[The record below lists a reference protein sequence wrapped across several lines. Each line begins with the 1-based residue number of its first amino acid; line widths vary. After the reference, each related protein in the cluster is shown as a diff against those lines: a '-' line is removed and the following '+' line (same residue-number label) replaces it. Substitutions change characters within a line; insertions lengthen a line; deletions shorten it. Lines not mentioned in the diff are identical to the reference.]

1 METTN
6 YVLSRDGQSQIAVVL
21 SDDLHRLVWGRLH
34 TSNRSFDVP
43 TVEADA
49 RTWIAAERV
58 KPPVVSPVDWASPY
72 ADSSTLF
79 EGEAPPTIS
88 NDNLTVEEAA

>member
-1 METTN
+1 MDVTN
-6 YVLSRDGQSQIAVVL
+6 YVLSRDCMSQIAVVL

-58 KPPVVSPVDWASPY
+58 KPPVIRPVDWASPY

-79 EGEAPPTIS
+79 EREALPTSS
-88 NDNLTVEEAA
+88 NDNLTVGEAA